1 MKANHKITIAV
12 LAGLGAL
19 TIIVSSNAAMAQD
32 TVRVRGTI
40 ESIDG
45 PTYVIK
51 TREATS

>member
-1 MKANHKITIAV
+1 
-12 LAGLGAL
+12 
-19 TIIVSSNAAMAQD
+19 MAQD

-51 TREATS
+51 TRDGDELKVALA